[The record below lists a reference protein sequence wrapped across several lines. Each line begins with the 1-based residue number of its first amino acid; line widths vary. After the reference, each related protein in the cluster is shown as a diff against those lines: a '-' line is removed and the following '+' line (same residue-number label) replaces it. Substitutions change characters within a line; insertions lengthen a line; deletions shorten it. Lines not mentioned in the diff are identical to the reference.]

1 MKVTYKD
8 NVLKVITD
16 ISKATYDKG
25 VADLVAKD
33 EKGNHLYRIGFN
45 AYGDAGIDNASL
57 TCNAVV
63 DGKLAVVI
71 VMPAGMKLEDVQKN
85 IGANLVNA
93 KKYSEVIAAQA
104 EASVAAIEAIFE
116 EGTDTEEAVQ

>member
-25 VADLVAKD
+25 VASLTAKD
-33 EKGNHLYRIGFN
+33 DKGNHLYRVSFN
-45 AYGDAGIDNASL
+45 NAGEAGINNTSL
-57 TCNAVV
+57 TCNSVV

-71 VMPAGMKLEDVQKN
+71 VMPADMTLAEVQKN

-104 EASVAAIEAIFE
+104 DASVAAIETIFE
-116 EGTDTEEAVQ
+116 EDTDTEDDAQ